1 MTEKTML
8 KRLKRDH
15 QHIAILL
22 DILTGKHIRL
32 AEGEAVN
39 FNLVRDIVEYM
50 QGYAEHSHHP
60 LEDITY
66 DYYVKKMANIG
77 KPLASNDQL
86 HREHDKITQATSSL
100 MYSLNMI
107 LSDVVISREKLISDL
122 VNYTQLQV
130 AHMQFEEKLLFP
142 QFAQQ
147 LDQDDWQAI
156 EKLCY
161 SKLVDDPLFS
171 DNDNVIFEELREH
184 IARVDKK
191 R

>member
-22 DILTGKHIRL
+22 DILSNKNNRL
-32 AEGEAVN
+32 IEGEAVN

-66 DYYVKKMANIG
+66 QYYVKKMSVPN
-77 KPLASNDQL
+77 SEQL
-86 HREHDKITQATSSL
+86 HDEHDKLAQVSGSL

-107 LSDVVISREKLISDL
+107 LSDIVISREKLINDL
-122 VNYTQLQV
+122 ANYIKLQV
-130 AHMQFEEKLLFP
+130 AHMQFEEQEIFP
-142 QFAQQ
+142 HFAKS
-147 LDQDDWQAI
+147 LDGEDWQKI
-156 EKLCY
+156 EHLCQK
-161 SKLVDDPLFS
+161 KLVDDPLFS
-171 DNDNVIFEELREH
+171 ENDNAIFDDLRTY
-184 IARVDKK
+184 IANVDKK
-191 R
+191 MKL

>member
-22 DILTGKHIRL
+22 DILNNKNSRL
-32 AEGEAVN
+32 IEGEAVN

-66 DYYVKKMANIG
+66 HYYVKKMSVPN
-77 KPLASNDQL
+77 SEQL
-86 HREHDKITQATSSL
+86 RNEHDKLAQVSGSL

-107 LSDVVISREKLISDL
+107 LSDIVISREKLINDL
-122 VNYTQLQV
+122 ANYIKLQV
-130 AHMQFEEKLLFP
+130 EHMQYEEQEIFPLF
-142 QFAQQ
+142 AKS
-147 LDQDDWQAI
+147 LNDDDWHKVEQ
-156 EKLCY
+156 LCNK
-161 SKLVDDPLFS
+161 KLVDDPLFS
-171 DNDNVIFEELREH
+171 ENDNAIFDDLRAY
-184 IARVDKK
+184 IANVERKMK
-191 R
+191 L